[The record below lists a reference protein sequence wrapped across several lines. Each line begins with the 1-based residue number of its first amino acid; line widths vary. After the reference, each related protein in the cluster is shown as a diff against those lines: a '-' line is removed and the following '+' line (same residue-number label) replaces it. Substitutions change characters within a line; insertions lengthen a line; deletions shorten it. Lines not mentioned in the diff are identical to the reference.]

1 MSGGC
6 EIQVIQITIQIT
18 DLLAQ
23 TPGANKDSK
32 NIHSLIKL
40 KLNSC

>member
-6 EIQVIQITIQIT
+6 EIQVIQIT
-18 DLLAQ
+18 DLPAQ